1 MHRWPGVLPCWLV
14 GCVLW
19 VVGCAAPSPD
29 DVVDRAEPPAPT
41 PAPVQAAVYTRQQV
55 SPVLTWRDNP
65 SATVPMSL
73 TASDGSGLDLVAM
86 KARVV
91 VQDPLALT
99 ELHLT
104 FDNPEARRREGRFEI
119 ELPPGAVLSRL
130 AMRIRGEWQ
139 EGEVVERGKARRT
152 YETFMHTRPKVDPA
166 LLEHDTGNRVR
177 ARVFPIAPNE
187 RKEIIV
193 SFSQQLGSAPYQLP
207 LQGLSTIEDFD
218 ARVVVHTH
226 DPAADSSSLSGT
238 HSARRVVELRRSHF
252 TPEKDLVVEL
262 EGASAAAGL
271 HAGPL
276 AVLRV
281 RPEAERPDARPGS
294 MLVLFDTS
302 ASAQAGFE
310 DRAEHLGD
318 ALRAM
323 VTDEPM
329 QLEIMSFDQE
339 IRTVY
344 RGLASELRI
353 DALADLIEGRA
364 MGASNLEAA
373 LVQAAASTDH
383 WDRVLL
389 VSDGTPTAGETDRQ
403 ALRSVARTLESVGV
417 RRLDVLAPGSRM
429 DRERL
434 TDLSTALPEAGVI
447 LDDRIG
453 PEQVAERLVGSPFGD
468 VAIEVPGAT
477 WSWPQSLAGI
487 EPGEDLLVFARYE
500 GSTPSQVRI
509 DFDDP
514 SIAPQQVETLE
525 VERPLVQRAW
535 AGARIDRIEHEM
547 ARLAPEDHAVA
558 EALGARIVELSTHYR
573 VLTDRTALLV
583 LETEAD
589 YRRFGIDRRARADIL
604 TIDGGSIRVNARA
617 TIERPEPSVDDDPER
632 IAMATRLDGA
642 ESDAIPQLAR
652 DFDPELAARA
662 SGILSQMQ
670 QQSGHFIASP
680 YGGSFAVGNDDED
693 VWGGAPPESL
703 GLVGT
708 GRGGGGVGEGTIG
721 LGNTG
726 LIGKGGGGGTGAG
739 YGMASPG
746 NWDDDPWNNLG
757 IIGPAHGIGGLGPG
771 YGRGSGAGFGGRG
784 RPVPQVRQGKIKV
797 QGALERDIV
806 RRIVRHRLNEVRSC
820 YNNALRRNSS
830 AKGRADF
837 QFMIGPD
844 GRVVNSLT
852 ASSTI
857 GEDRMTKCIN
867 RAIKRWK
874 FPKLAGANALV
885 TIPLTFDPGRPSR
898 ARAGW
903 GWHPRPRRRRRPAVA
918 AHDGRF
924 AEVQKHLTA
933 GRVEQAYEMA
943 WNWVETQPT
952 DTLGLLALGETLERR
967 GRPRLA
973 ARVYGSIIDLH
984 PSRPDMRRTAGGRL
998 EKLGDERALA
1008 LAIDSYDKAAA
1019 ARPDHPS
1026 GPRLHAWAL
1035 VRQGNHEEA
1044 FEVLRQ
1050 AFDRRYPAG
1059 RFAGVR
1065 ALLRQD
1071 LRLVAAAWL
1080 AQTQGD
1086 AHALALARINEARVV
1101 PAHDA
1106 SARFVVTWETDTTD
1120 VDVLPRQNG
1129 KGRLL
1134 GRRIADVR
1142 TGYGPEARVLSGGQ
1156 IPERLHAAVR
1166 YFDRGAMG
1174 HAMGTLQVIT
1184 HDGAGALHIESRP
1197 FVLMNQ
1203 RGVLDMGTFELPLH
1217 RDPAPRI

>member
-1 MHRWPGVLPCWLV
+1 MK
-14 GCVLW
+14 
-19 VVGCAAPSPD
+19 
-29 DVVDRAEPPAPT
+29 
-41 PAPVQAAVYTRQQV
+41 
-55 SPVLTWRDNP
+55 
-65 SATVPMSL
+65 L

-130 AMRIRGEWQ
+130 AMKIRGDWQ
-139 EGEVVERGKARRT
+139 EGEVVERARARRT

-177 ARVFPIAPNE
+177 ARVFPIAPHE

-226 DPAADSSSLSGT
+226 DPEEERSSLSGT
-238 HSARRVVELRRSHF
+238 HSARRVVELRRTHF

-262 EGASAAAGL
+262 EGASAGAGL

-281 RPEAERPDARPGS
+281 RPEAQRPDDRPES

-302 ASAQAGFE
+302 ASTHAGFE
-310 DRAEHLGD
+310 ERAEHLGD

-323 VTDEPM
+323 ASDDPLR
-329 QLEIMSFDQE
+329 LEIMSFDQE
-339 IRTVY
+339 IRSVY
-344 RGLASELRI
+344 QGRASELRI

-364 MGASNLEAA
+364 MGASDLEAA
-373 LVQAAASTDH
+373 LAQAAASTDR

-389 VSDGTPTAGETDRQ
+389 VSDGVPTAGETDRQ
-403 ALRSVARTLESVGV
+403 ALRTATRALESVGV
-417 RRLDVLAPGSRM
+417 RRLDVLAPGTRM

-434 TDLSTALPEAGVI
+434 TDLSTALPDPGVI
-447 LDDRIG
+447 LDDRIT
-453 PEQVAERLVGSPFGD
+453 PEQIAERLLGSPFGD

-477 WSWPQSLAGI
+477 WSWPQSLTGI

-500 GSTPSQVRI
+500 TSTPAQVRV
-509 DFDDP
+509 DFSDP
-514 SIAPQQVETLE
+514 SIAPQLVETLE
-525 VERPLVQRAW
+525 VERPLVERAW

-547 ARLAPEDHAVA
+547 ARLAPEEQAVA
-558 EALGARIVELSTHYR
+558 AALGERIVELSTHYR

-604 TIDGGSIRVNARA
+604 TIDGGSIRVNHRA
-617 TIERPEPSVDDDPER
+617 TIQRPEPAIEDDPER
-632 IAMATRLDGA
+632 IAMATQLDGTA
-642 ESDAIPQLAR
+642 TEAIPQMAKQ
-652 DFDPELAARA
+652 FDPDITARNE
-662 SGILSQMQ
+662 GILSLMAQE
-670 QQSGHFIASP
+670 SGHFLASP

-693 VWGGAPPESL
+693 VWGGRSDGGSEL

-721 LGNTG
+721 LGSTG

-739 YGMASPG
+739 YGIGMPEPGWGDPSSPVS
-746 NWDDDPWNNLG
+746 G
-757 IIGPAHGIGGLGPG
+757 IIGPVHGIGGIGKNAG

-784 RPVPQVRQGKIKV
+784 RPVPRVRQAKITIK
-797 QGALERDIV
+797 GALERDIV
-806 RRIVRHRLNEVRSC
+806 RRIARARINEVRAC
-820 YNNALRRNSS
+820 YNQALRRNPRT
-830 AKGRADF
+830 KGRVDL
-837 QFMIGPD
+837 QFMVGAD
-844 GRVVNSLT
+844 GRVVNSAIGT
-852 ASSTI
+852 SSLND
-857 GEDRMTKCIN
+857 DRMQKCLTK
-867 RAIKRWK
+867 RLRGWR
-874 FPKLAGANALV
+874 FPRPRTANALV
-885 TIPLTFDPGRPSR
+885 TMPLIFDPGGPSWSPPSR
-898 ARAGW
+898 SWR
-903 GWHPRPRRRRRPAVA
+903 PRPQRRRRPVVA

-933 GRVEQAYEMA
+933 GRVDDAYDLA
-943 WNWVETQPT
+943 WDWVQTQPT

-967 GRPRLA
+967 GRPGLA
-973 ARVYGSIIDLH
+973 ARVYGSLIDLH
-984 PSRPDMRRTAGGRL
+984 PSRPDMRRTAGQRL
-998 EKLGDERALA
+998 EKLGDERALD
-1008 LAIDSYDKAAA
+1008 LAIDSYAKAAA

-1035 VRQGNHEEA
+1035 VRRGQLEEA

-1050 AFDRRYPAG
+1050 AHVRRYPAG

-1065 ALLRQD
+1065 TLLRQD
-1071 LRLVAAAWL
+1071 LALVAAAWL
-1080 AQTQGD
+1080 ADTRGD

-1101 PAHDA
+1101 PSQEA

-1120 VDVLPRQNG
+1120 VDVLPRVGG

-1134 GRRIADVR
+1134 GQRIADVR
-1142 TGYGPEARVLSGGQ
+1142 TGYGPEARVLKGAHV
-1156 IPERLHAAVR
+1156 PERLHASVR

-1184 HDGAGALHIESRP
+1184 HDGAGAVHIESRP
-1197 FVLMNQ
+1197 FVLMQQ
-1203 RGVLDMGTFELPLH
+1203 RGVLDMGSFELPAKKAIQQ
-1217 RDPAPRI
+1217 RSDT